1 MGYPRARIVDS
12 STAGFYH
19 CISRCVRRAFLC
31 GDEHDHRRQWI
42 EQRLAELLDIFTI
55 EACAYA
61 IMSNHLHLILKT
73 DPKAARAL
81 TDLEVARRWIQLY
94 PAQLHRRT
102 QAAGSPADAC
112 RVETAYFQ
120 SILADHRKIARWRT
134 RLASISWFNKLL
146 KEPIA
151 RRANRE
157 DNCTGHFWEGRFKS
171 IRLLDRAAVLACM
184 VYVDLNP
191 MRAGIAKALQECSFT
206 SILHR
211 LKVLRRPDRRRR
223 RRPRRTRWARITL
236 TLIPI
241 NALFSLSTSE
251 YVSLVG
257 ATGGVPTD
265 KRDHRRTLTE
275 MGIDADIWGDTI
287 GRSIEWFGTA
297 VGRTRDLLKEAR
309 RRKARRVVSAMNI
322 YLE

>member
-12 STAGFYH
+12 STSGFYH

-31 GDEHDHRRQWI
+31 GDEYDHRRLWI
-42 EQRLAELLDIFTI
+42 EQRLAELLDVFTI

-73 DPKAARAL
+73 DPKAAREL
-81 TDLEVARRWIQLY
+81 TDLEVARRWIQLF
-94 PAQLHRRT
+94 PAQLQRRK
-102 QAAGSPADAC
+102 QAAGSPAEAR
-112 RVETAYFQ
+112 RVETAYLQ
-120 SILADHRKIARWRT
+120 SIVADRRKIARWRA
-134 RLASISWFNKLL
+134 RLASISWFNKML

-157 DNCTGHFWEGRFKS
+157 DDCTGHFWEGRFKS

-211 LKVLRRPDRRRR
+211 LKVLRRPDQRRRQ
-223 RRPRRTRWARITL
+223 RPRRSRKARL
-236 TLIPI
+236 SLPLIPI
-241 NALFSLSTSE
+241 DTLFNFSTSQ

-257 ATGGVPTD
+257 ASGGVPTD
-265 KRDHRRTLTE
+265 KRDHRDTLTE
-275 MGIDADIWGDTI
+275 MGIDADAWAITI
-287 GRSIEWFGTA
+287 GRTIEWFGTA

-309 RRKARRVVSAMNI
+309 RRKAQRIVSAMNI